1 MTPLS
6 SKVFINQRIN
16 SATSPPAV
24 SLRFAAAPRWA
35 QKVAADACSW
45 LQPRYGSSMAYQKEI
60 ELAHVIHVI
69 SCLDLFKD

>member
-16 SATSPPAV
+16 SATTPPAV

-45 LQPRYGSSMAYQKEI
+45 LQRMAQAWLAKRKLNLLMLSM
-60 ELAHVIHVI
+60 
-69 SCLDLFKD
+69 